1 MNEPTN
7 VQIIEQNGVPV
18 FAVIPYEEYLQAFPG
33 KLKDE
38 NTLIPHEVV
47 SIVIDKDCNL
57 VKAWRIY
64 LGVTQKEIAAK
75 AGISQAAL
83 SQMEKTDNNLRN
95 STLNKLAHAMGLT
108 VDQLTD

>member
-7 VQIIEQNGVPV
+7 VQIIEQNGVPA
-18 FAVIPYEEYLQAFPG
+18 FAVIPYEEYIKAFPE
-33 KLKDE
+33 KIADE
-38 NTLIPHEVV
+38 DTLIPHEVV

-57 VKAWRIY
+57 VKAWRIH
-64 LGVTQKEIAAK
+64 LGFTQKEIAAK

-83 SQMEKTDNNLRN
+83 SQMEKADNHLRN
-95 STLNKLAHAMGLT
+95 STLSKLAAAMNLT